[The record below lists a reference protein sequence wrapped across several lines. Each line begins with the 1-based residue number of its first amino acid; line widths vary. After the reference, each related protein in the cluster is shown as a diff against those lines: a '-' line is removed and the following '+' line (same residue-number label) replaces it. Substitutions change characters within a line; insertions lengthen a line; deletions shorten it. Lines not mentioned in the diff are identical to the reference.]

1 MEAQKAELQQMI
13 SELNDLDMLKKI
25 KASIKRITKPK
36 EDPFFTNST
45 NLAHFRKSVEQRERG
60 GVDKGEVERTFIGLS
75 YVSSHPNKTGA

>member
-1 MEAQKAELQQMI
+1 MTKSTMTMEAQKAELQQMI

-36 EDPFFTNST
+36 EDPFFTNPA

-60 GVDKGEVERTFIGLS
+60 EVVELTKEKWKELLLD
-75 YVSSHPNKTGA
+75 